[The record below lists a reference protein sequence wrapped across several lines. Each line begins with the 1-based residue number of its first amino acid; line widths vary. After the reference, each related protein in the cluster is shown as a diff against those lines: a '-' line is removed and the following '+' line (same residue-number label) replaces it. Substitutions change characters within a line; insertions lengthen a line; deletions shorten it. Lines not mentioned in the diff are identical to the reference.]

1 MSQETIAVGADHG
14 GYEMKQELT
23 LQLRDMGFAVLD
35 LGTDSADSVDYPD
48 FAELVVKAIEGGKAN
63 RGVLVCGSGIGMSI
77 AANRH
82 KGIRAALCSDEVSAG
97 LARQH
102 NDANILVLGERLT
115 GLSTAKQCVRKFFST
130 EFEGGRHERRVK
142 KLG

>member
-35 LGTDSADSVDYPD
+35 FGTDSADSVDYPD
-48 FAELVVKAIEGGKAN
+48 FAELVVKAIEGGEAN
-63 RGVLVCGSGIGMSI
+63 RGILVCGSGIGMSI

-82 KGIRAALCSDEVSAG
+82 KGIRAALCVNKVSAE

-115 GLSTAKQCVRKFFST
+115 EISIAKQCVKKFFST

>member
-1 MSQETIAVGADHG
+1 VGADHG

-35 LGTDSADSVDYPD
+35 FGTDSADSVDYPD
-48 FAELVVKAIEGGKAN
+48 FAELVVKAIEGGEAN
-63 RGVLVCGSGIGMSI
+63 RGILVCGSGIGMSI

-82 KGIRAALCSDEVSAG
+82 KGIRAALCVDKVSAE

-115 GLSTAKQCVRKFFST
+115 EISMAKQCVKKFFST
-130 EFEGGRHERRVK
+130 EFEGGRHEQRVK

>member
-23 LQLRDMGFAVLD
+23 LQLRDMGFVVLD
-35 LGTDSADSVDYPD
+35 LGTGSTDSVDYPD
-48 FAELVVKAIEGGKAN
+48 FAELVVKAIKGGEAD

-82 KGIRAALCSDEVSAG
+82 KGIRAALCCDEVSAG

-102 NDANILVLGERLT
+102 NNANILVLGERLT
-115 GLSTAKQCVRKFFST
+115 DISTAKQCVNKFFST

>member
-1 MSQETIAVGADHG
+1 MGADHG
-14 GYEMKQELT
+14 GYEMKQKLT

-35 LGTDSADSVDYPD
+35 FGTDSVDSVDYPD
-48 FAELVVKAIEGGKAN
+48 FAELVVKAIEGGEAN
-63 RGVLVCGSGIGMSI
+63 RGILVCGSGIGMSI

-82 KGIRAALCSDEVSAG
+82 KGIRAALCVDEVSAE

-115 GLSTAKQCVRKFFST
+115 EISIAKQCVKKFFST

>member
-14 GYEMKQELT
+14 GYEMKQKLT

-35 LGTDSADSVDYPD
+35 FGTDSADSVDYPD
-48 FAELVVKAIEGGKAN
+48 FAELVVKAIEGGEAN
-63 RGVLVCGSGIGMSI
+63 RGILVCGSGIGMSI

-82 KGIRAALCSDEVSAG
+82 KEIRAALCVDEVSAE

-115 GLSTAKQCVRKFFST
+115 EISIAKQCVKKFFST

>member
-1 MSQETIAVGADHG
+1 MGADHG
-14 GYEMKQELT
+14 GYEMKQKLT

-35 LGTDSADSVDYPD
+35 FGTDSADSVDYPD
-48 FAELVVKAIEGGKAN
+48 FAELVVKAIEGGEAN
-63 RGVLVCGSGIGMSI
+63 RGILVCGSGIGMSI

-82 KGIRAALCSDEVSAG
+82 KGIRAALCVDKVSAE

-115 GLSTAKQCVRKFFST
+115 EISIAKQCVKKFFST

>member
-14 GYEMKQELT
+14 GFEMKQELA
-23 LQLRDMGFAVLD
+23 LLLRDMGFVVLD
-35 LGTDSADSVDYPD
+35 LGTDNADSVDYPD
-48 FAELVVKAIEGGKAN
+48 FAELVVKAIEEGKAE

-82 KGIRAALCSDEVSAG
+82 KGIRAALCSDEVSAE

-115 GLSTAKQCVRKFFST
+115 KISVAKQCVKIFFST
-130 EFEGGRHERRVK
+130 EFEGGRHARRVN

>member
-1 MSQETIAVGADHG
+1 MSQKTIAVGADHG
-14 GYEMKQELT
+14 GYEMKQELAQ
-23 LQLRDMGFAVLD
+23 QLREMGHSVVD

-48 FAELVVKAIEGGKAN
+48 FAELVVRSILNGEAEQ
-63 RGVLVCGSGIGMSI
+63 GVLVCGSGIGMSI

-82 KGIRAALCSDEVSAG
+82 KGIRAALCSNENAAE

-115 GLSTAKQCVRKFFST
+115 ENSTAKQCVEKFFST
-130 EFEGGRHERRVK
+130 SFEGGRHARRVK

>member
-14 GYEMKQELT
+14 GYEMKRELT
-23 LQLRDMGFAVLD
+23 LQLRDMGFTVLD
-35 LGTDSADSVDYPD
+35 LGTDSAESVDYPD
-48 FAELVVKAIEGGKAN
+48 FAELVVEAIEGGKAK

-82 KGIRAALCSDEVSAG
+82 KGIRAALCSDETSAE

-115 GLSTAKQCVRKFFST
+115 DISIAKQCVSKFFST

>member
-1 MSQETIAVGADHG
+1 MSQKTIAVGADHG
-14 GYEMKQELT
+14 GYEMKEELAK
-23 LQLRDMGFAVLD
+23 QLDGMGFKVLN
-35 LGTDSADSVDYPD
+35 LGTDSSDSVDYPD
-48 FAELVVKAIEGGKAN
+48 FALLVVKAIEDGNADQ
-63 RGVLVCGSGIGMSI
+63 GVLVCGSGIGMSI

-82 KGIRAALCSDEVSAG
+82 KGIRAALCNDAISAE

-115 GLSTAKQCVRKFFST
+115 EIVKAKQCVERFFST
-130 EFEGGRHERRVK
+130 DFEGGRHERRVK

>member
-35 LGTDSADSVDYPD
+35 FGTDSADSVDYPD
-48 FAELVVKAIEGGKAN
+48 FAELVVKAIEGGEAN
-63 RGVLVCGSGIGMSI
+63 RGILVCGSGIGMSI

-82 KGIRAALCSDEVSAG
+82 KGIRAALCVDKVSAA

-115 GLSTAKQCVRKFFST
+115 EISIAKQCVKKFFST

>member
-35 LGTDSADSVDYPD
+35 FGTNSADSVDYPD
-48 FAELVVKAIEGGKAN
+48 FAELVVKAIEGGEAN
-63 RGVLVCGSGIGMSI
+63 RGILVCGSGIGMSI

-82 KGIRAALCSDEVSAG
+82 KEIRAALCVDEVSAE

-115 GLSTAKQCVRKFFST
+115 EISIAKQCVKKFFST
-130 EFEGGRHERRVK
+130 EFEGGRHEQRVK

>member
-1 MSQETIAVGADHG
+1 MGADHG

-35 LGTDSADSVDYPD
+35 FGTDSADSVDYPD
-48 FAELVVKAIEGGKAN
+48 FAELVVKAIEGGEAN
-63 RGVLVCGSGIGMSI
+63 RGILVCGSGIGMSI

-82 KGIRAALCSDEVSAG
+82 KGIRAALCVDKVSAE

-115 GLSTAKQCVRKFFST
+115 EISTAKQCVKKFFST
-130 EFEGGRHERRVK
+130 KFEGGRHERRVK

>member
-35 LGTDSADSVDYPD
+35 FGTDSADSVDYPD
-48 FAELVVKAIEGGKAN
+48 FAELVVKAIEGGEAN
-63 RGVLVCGSGIGMSI
+63 RGILVCGSGIGMSI

-82 KGIRAALCSDEVSAG
+82 KGIRAALCVDKVSAE

-115 GLSTAKQCVRKFFST
+115 EISIAKQCVKKFFST
-130 EFEGGRHERRVK
+130 EFEGGRHEQRVK

>member
-1 MSQETIAVGADHG
+1 MGADHG
-14 GYEMKQELT
+14 GYEMKQKLT

-35 LGTDSADSVDYPD
+35 FGTDSADSVDYPD
-48 FAELVVKAIEGGKAN
+48 FAELVVKAIEGGEAN
-63 RGVLVCGSGIGMSI
+63 RGILVCGSGIGMSI

-82 KGIRAALCSDEVSAG
+82 KEIRAALCVDEVSAE

-115 GLSTAKQCVRKFFST
+115 EISIAKQCVKKFFST

>member
-35 LGTDSADSVDYPD
+35 FGTDSADSVDYPD
-48 FAELVVKAIEGGKAN
+48 FAELVVKAIEGGEAN
-63 RGVLVCGSGIGMSI
+63 RGILVCGSGIGMSI

-82 KGIRAALCSDEVSAG
+82 KGIRAALCVDKVSAE

-115 GLSTAKQCVRKFFST
+115 EISMAKQCVKKFFST
-130 EFEGGRHERRVK
+130 EFEGGRHERRVE

>member
-35 LGTDSADSVDYPD
+35 FGTDSADSVDYPD
-48 FAELVVKAIEGGKAN
+48 FAELVVKAIEGGEAN
-63 RGVLVCGSGIGMSI
+63 RGILVCGSGIGMSI

-82 KGIRAALCSDEVSAG
+82 KGIRAALCVNKVSAE

-115 GLSTAKQCVRKFFST
+115 EISMAKQCVKKFFST

>member
-1 MSQETIAVGADHG
+1 MGADHG

-35 LGTDSADSVDYPD
+35 FGTDSVDSVDYPD
-48 FAELVVKAIEGGKAN
+48 FAELVVKAIEGGEAN
-63 RGVLVCGSGIGMSI
+63 RGILVCGSGIGMSI

-82 KGIRAALCSDEVSAG
+82 KEIRAALCVDEVSAE

-115 GLSTAKQCVRKFFST
+115 EISIAKQCVKKFFST

>member
-1 MSQETIAVGADHG
+1 MSQKTIAVGADHG
-14 GYEMKQELT
+14 GYEMKEELAK
-23 LQLRDMGFAVLD
+23 QLDGMGFKVLN
-35 LGTDSADSVDYPD
+35 LGTDSSDSVDYPD
-48 FAELVVKAIEGGKAN
+48 FALLVVKAIEDGNADQ
-63 RGVLVCGSGIGMSI
+63 GVLVCGSGIGMSI

-82 KGIRAALCSDEVSAG
+82 KGIRAALCNDAISAE

-115 GLSTAKQCVRKFFST
+115 EIVKAKQCVEKFFST
-130 EFEGGRHERRVK
+130 DFEGGRHERRVK

>member
-35 LGTDSADSVDYPD
+35 FGTDSADSVDYPD
-48 FAELVVKAIEGGKAN
+48 FAELVVKAIEGGEAN
-63 RGVLVCGSGIGMSI
+63 RGILVCGSGIGMSI

-82 KGIRAALCSDEVSAG
+82 KGIRAALCVNKVSAE

-115 GLSTAKQCVRKFFST
+115 EISIAKQCVKKFFST
-130 EFEGGRHERRVK
+130 EFEGGRHERRVT